1 MSSILDFKDIITGM
15 KNIKPENQPTRNS
28 GFFDKTKPIHA
39 HNFPL
44 SKVTE
49 WYAFGYRL
57 VNGKNVYDW
66 ITKRLPTGHAFVP
79 DLDHCIEIKHT
90 QIY

>member
-1 MSSILDFKDIITGM
+1 MELTEILKG
-15 KNIKPENQPTRNS
+15 IKPIKERSTNR
-28 GFFDKTKPIHA
+28 GFSFDKTKPIDA

-57 VNGKNVYDW
+57 VNGKKVYDW
-66 ITKRLPTGHAFVP
+66 ITKRLPTGRAFVP
-79 DLDHCIEIKHT
+79 DLDECIEIKHK
-90 QIY
+90 QIF